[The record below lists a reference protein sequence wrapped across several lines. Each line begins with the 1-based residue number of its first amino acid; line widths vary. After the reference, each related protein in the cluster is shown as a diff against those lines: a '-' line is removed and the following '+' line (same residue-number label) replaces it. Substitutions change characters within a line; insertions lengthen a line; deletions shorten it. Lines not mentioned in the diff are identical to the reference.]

1 MKKLICF
8 AAILISISFVF
19 AHQEQHAVTVRNIEV
34 PVRVFMDK
42 QFVDTLTIDDFE
54 LYENGIP
61 QKIEALYLANKN
73 SISRQEELKA
83 FSPQTA
89 RHYFLLFQIIEY
101 NPKLE
106 ASIDYFFKNVL
117 LPQDTLTLMTPQKS
131 YHLSSE
137 ALQKK
142 KREAISKEMLKI
154 LRKDTK
160 ISSSAYR
167 SSMNSL
173 RGLVSS
179 ISGGSSMTDFDS
191 TTTDL
196 DQGASSIGML
206 LRRYRNN
213 LDKLEDL
220 RMVDQNVFV
229 QFATKA
235 KSIPGQKHVYFF
247 YEREFRPELSTT
259 VVNNLVANYQDQPN
273 ILGDI
278 QDLFQF
284 YQRHDRINSEKIYQ
298 AFTDASICFN
308 FLFVDRQERSA
319 GGITMREQSEDF
331 YGAFRETALA
341 TGGVVDSSRNP
352 SAAFQTALATGEN
365 YYLLYYSPANYTS
378 DGSYKKIESKVKN
391 PEYKVTF
398 RQGYFAN

>member
-1 MKKLICF
+1 MKKIICF
-8 AAILISISFVF
+8 AAILISISFLF
-19 AHQEQHAVTVRNIEV
+19 SHQEQHAVTVRNIEV
-34 PVRVFMDK
+34 PVRVFINQ
-42 QFVDTLTIDDFE
+42 QFVDNLTIDDFE
-54 LYENGIP
+54 IYENGIP

-73 SISRQEELKA
+73 SIARQQELKA

-117 LPQDTLTLMTPQKS
+117 LPQDTLTLMTPQKN

-142 KREAISKEMLKI
+142 KREDISKEMLKL

-173 RGLVSS
+173 RGLVSA
-179 ISGGSSMTDFDS
+179 ISGGNSMSIDS
-191 TTTDL
+191 NSDL
-196 DQGASSIGML
+196 DESGSSLGML

-213 LDKLEDL
+213 LNKLEGL
-220 RMVDQNVFV
+220 RIVDQNVFI
-229 QFATKA
+229 QFATKV
-235 KSIPGQKHVYFF
+235 KPMPGQKHVYFF

-259 VVNNLVANYQDQPN
+259 VVNNLVANYQGEPN
-273 ILGDI
+273 VLADI

-284 YQRHDRINSEKIYQ
+284 YQRHERINSEKIYQ

-308 FLFVDRQERSA
+308 FLFVDRQERNTTN
-319 GGITMREQSEDF
+319 ITMREQSEDF
-331 YGAFRETALA
+331 FSTFRMAALA

-352 SAAFQTALATGEN
+352 SAAFQTALKAAEN
-365 YYLLYYSPANYTS
+365 YYLLYYSPDNYTS
-378 DGSYKKIESKVKN
+378 DGTYKKIQVKVKN
-391 PEYKVTF
+391 QDYKVTY

>member
-1 MKKLICF
+1 MKKIVYF
-8 AAILISISFVF
+8 AVILISISFLF
-19 AHQEQHAVTVRNIEV
+19 PHQEQHAVTVRNIEV
-34 PVRVFMDK
+34 PVRVFADK
-42 QFVDTLTIDDFE
+42 QFVDNLTIADFE
-54 LYENGIP
+54 IYEDGVP

-73 SISRQEELKA
+73 DIARQEELKA
-83 FSPQTA
+83 FSPQIA
-89 RHYFLLFQIIEY
+89 RHYYLLFQIIEY

-106 ASIDYFFKNVL
+106 ESIDYFFKNVL

-137 ALQKK
+137 ALQRK
-142 KREAISKEMLKI
+142 KRADISKEMLKL

-173 RGLVSS
+173 RGLVSA
-179 ISGGSSMTDFDS
+179 ISGGSSMTDFDAS
-191 TTTDL
+191 TDL
-196 DQGASSIGML
+196 EESSSSLGML

-213 LDKLEDL
+213 LDKLENL
-220 RMVDQNVFV
+220 RIVDQNVFI
-229 QFATKA
+229 QFATQVKP
-235 KSIPGQKHVYFF
+235 IPGQKHVYFF

-259 VVNNLVANYQDQPN
+259 VVNNLVANYQDEPSV
-273 ILGDI
+273 LADI

-284 YQRHDRINSEKIYQ
+284 YQRHERVNQEKISQ

-308 FLFVDRQERSA
+308 FLFVDRQERDS

-331 YGAFRETALA
+331 FAAFRATAMA
-341 TGGVVDSSRNP
+341 TGGIVDSSTNP
-352 SAAFQTALATGEN
+352 SAAFQNALKAGEN
-365 YYLLYYSPANYTS
+365 YYLLYYSPSNYTG
-378 DGSYKKIESKVKN
+378 DGSYKKIQVKVKN

-398 RQGYFAN
+398 RQGYISN

>member
-1 MKKLICF
+1 MKKTIFFITIFL
-8 AAILISISFVF
+8 LTSFLF
-19 AHQEQHAVTVRNIEV
+19 SFQEQHEVTVRNIEV
-34 PVRVFMDK
+34 PVRVYMGQ
-42 QFVDTLTIDDFE
+42 QFIDNLTIDDFE
-54 LYENGIP
+54 IYENGIP

-73 SISRQEELKA
+73 SIARQEELKN

-101 NPKLE
+101 NPRLE
-106 ASIDYFFKNVL
+106 ESIQYFFTNVL
-117 LPQDTLTLMTPQKS
+117 LPKDTLTLMTPQKN

-142 KREAISKEMLKI
+142 KKEAIAKEMLKI

-173 RGLVSS
+173 RGIVSA

-191 TTTDL
+191 NPSDVG
-196 DQGASSIGML
+196 DQGSSIGML

-213 LDKLEDL
+213 LTKLEDL
-220 RMVDQNVFV
+220 RMVDQDVFI
-229 QFATKA
+229 QFATKV

-247 YEREFRPELSTT
+247 YEREFRPELSSS
-259 VVNNLVANYQDQPN
+259 VLNSLIANYQGEPN
-273 ILGDI
+273 VLADI

-284 YQRHDRINSEKIYQ
+284 YQRHERINTEKICQ

-308 FLFVDRQERSA
+308 FLFVDRQERDS

-331 YGAFRETALA
+331 FSAFRATAMA
-341 TGGVVDSSRNP
+341 TGGIVDTSTNP
-352 SAAFQTALATGEN
+352 SDAFQNALHKEEN

-378 DGSYKKIESKVKN
+378 DGSYKRIQVKVKN
-391 PEYKVTF
+391 QDYNVTY
-398 RQGYFAN
+398 RQGYIAD

>member
-1 MKKLICF
+1 MKKIICF
-8 AAILISISFVF
+8 AAILISISFLF
-19 AHQEQHAVTVRNIEV
+19 SHQEQHAVTVRNIEV
-34 PVRVFMDK
+34 PVRVFMNQ
-42 QFVDTLTIDDFE
+42 QFVDNLTIDDFE
-54 LYENGIP
+54 IYENGIP

-73 SISRQEELKA
+73 SIARQQELKA

-117 LPQDTLTLMTPQKS
+117 LPQDTLTLMTPQKN

-137 ALQKK
+137 ALQRKK
-142 KREAISKEMLKI
+142 KKDIAKEMLKI

-173 RGLVSS
+173 RGLVSA
-179 ISGGSSMTDFDS
+179 ISGGNSITSFDANP
-191 TTTDL
+191 DL
-196 DQGASSIGML
+196 DASSSLGML

-213 LDKLEDL
+213 LNKLEGL
-220 RMVDQNVFV
+220 RIIDQNVFI
-229 QFATKA
+229 QFATKV
-235 KSIPGQKHVYFF
+235 KSISGQKHVFFF

-259 VVNNLVANYQDQPN
+259 VVNNLVANYQDEPSV
-273 ILGDI
+273 LADI

-284 YQRHDRINSEKIYQ
+284 YQRHERISTEKIYQ

-308 FLFVDRQERSA
+308 FLFVDRQERNTTD
-319 GGITMREQSEDF
+319 ITMREQSEDF
-331 YGAFRETALA
+331 FSAFKTTALA

-352 SAAFQTALATGEN
+352 SAAFQNALHVGEN
-365 YYLLYYSPANYTS
+365 YYLLYYSPVNYTS
-378 DGSYKKIESKVKN
+378 DGTYKKIQVKVKN
-391 PEYKVTF
+391 QEYTVTY
-398 RQGYFAN
+398 RQGYIAK

>member
-1 MKKLICF
+1 MKRTVYLL
-8 AAILISISFVF
+8 AIFISINLLF

-42 QFVDTLTIDDFE
+42 QFVDNLTIDDFE
-54 LYENGIP
+54 IYENGVL

-73 SISRQEELKA
+73 NIARQEELTA
-83 FSPQTA
+83 YSPQTI
-89 RHYFLLFQIIEY
+89 RHYYLLFQIIEY

-106 ASIDYFFKNVL
+106 ASIEHFFKNVL
-117 LPQDTLTLMTPQKS
+117 LAQDTVTLMTPQKS

-137 ALQKK
+137 ALQRK

-173 RGLVSS
+173 RGLVSA
-179 ISGGSSMTDFDS
+179 ISGSSSMTSFDGTS
-191 TTTDL
+191 DL
-196 DQGASSIGML
+196 DQGASSLGML

-213 LDKLEDL
+213 LNKLEDL
-220 RMVDQNVFV
+220 RIVDQNVFI
-229 QFATKA
+229 QFATQV
-235 KSIPGQKHVYFF
+235 KSIPGQKQVYFF

-259 VVNNLVANYQDQPN
+259 VVNNLVANYQDEPSV
-273 ILGDI
+273 LGDI

-284 YQRHDRINSEKIYQ
+284 YQRYERVNQERISQ
-298 AFTDASICFN
+298 AFADASICFN

-331 YGAFRETALA
+331 FSAFKKTAQA
-341 TGGVVDSSRNP
+341 TGGIVDTSTNP
-352 SAAFQTALATGEN
+352 SAAFQNALKAGEN

-378 DGSYKKIESKVKN
+378 DGSYKKIEVRVKN
-391 PEYKVTF
+391 PKCKVTF
-398 RQGYFAN
+398 RQGYISN

>member
-1 MKKLICF
+1 
-8 AAILISISFVF
+8 LISISFLF

-42 QFVDTLTIDDFE
+42 QFVDNLTIDDFE
-54 LYENGIP
+54 IYENGIP

-73 SISRQEELKA
+73 SIARQEELKA

-106 ASIDYFFKNVL
+106 ESIDYFFKNVL

-137 ALQKK
+137 ALQRK
-142 KREAISKEMLKI
+142 KRADISKEMLKI

-173 RGLVSS
+173 RGLVNS
-179 ISGGSSMTDFDS
+179 ISGASSMTSFDG
-191 TTTDL
+191 TTDL
-196 DQGASSIGML
+196 DQGASSLGML

-213 LDKLEDL
+213 LNKLEDL
-220 RMVDQNVFV
+220 RMVDQNVFI
-229 QFATKA
+229 QFATKV
-235 KSIPGQKHVYFF
+235 KSMPGQKHLFFF

-259 VVNNLVANYQDQPN
+259 VVNNLVANYQGEPSV
-273 ILGDI
+273 LGDI

-284 YQRHDRINSEKIYQ
+284 YQRHERVNQEKISH
-298 AFTDASICFN
+298 AFSDASICFN

-331 YGAFRETALA
+331 YGAFKETALA

-352 SAAFQTALATGEN
+352 SAAFQTALAAGEN
-365 YYLLYYSPANYTS
+365 YYLLYYSPTNYTS
-378 DGSYKKIESKVKN
+378 DGSYKKIEIKVKN
-391 PEYKVTF
+391 PEFKVTF
-398 RQGYFAN
+398 RQGYIAN

>member
-1 MKKLICF
+1 MKKIIFFVTILL
-8 AAILISISFVF
+8 LISFLFS
-19 AHQEQHAVTVRNIEV
+19 HQEQHAVTVRNIEV
-34 PVRVFMDK
+34 PVRVFMGQ
-42 QFVDTLTIDDFE
+42 QFVDNLTIDDFE
-54 LYENGIP
+54 IYENDIP

-73 SISRQEELKA
+73 SIARQQELKS

-101 NPKLE
+101 NPKLA
-106 ASIDYFFKNVL
+106 ASIEYFFKNVL
-117 LPQDTLTLMTPQKS
+117 LPQDTMTLMTPQKN

-142 KREAISKEMLKI
+142 KKEAIAKEMLKL

-173 RGLVSS
+173 RGLVSA
-179 ISGGSSMTDFDS
+179 ISGGSSMTSFDDTS
-191 TTTDL
+191 DL
-196 DQGASSIGML
+196 DQGASGIGML

-213 LDKLEDL
+213 LNKLEGL
-220 RMVDQNVFV
+220 RIVDQNVFI
-229 QFATKA
+229 QFATKV

-259 VVNNLVANYQDQPN
+259 VVNNLVANYQGEPSV
-273 ILGDI
+273 LADI

-284 YQRHDRINSEKIYQ
+284 YQRHERINTEKIAQ

-308 FLFVDRQERSA
+308 FLFVDRQERST

-331 YGAFRETALA
+331 FSAFRTTALA

-352 SAAFQTALATGEN
+352 SAAFQNALQAGEN

-378 DGSYKKIESKVKN
+378 DGTYKKIQVKVKN
-391 PEYKVTF
+391 QEYKVTY
-398 RQGYFAN
+398 RQGYIAN

>member
-1 MKKLICF
+1 MKKIVCF
-8 AAILISISFVF
+8 AAILVLTISLFP
-19 AHQEQHAVTVRNIEV
+19 HQEQHAVTVRNIEV
-34 PVRVFMDK
+34 PVRVFIGQ
-42 QFVDTLTIDDFE
+42 QFVDNLTIDDFE
-54 LYENGIP
+54 IYENGIP

-73 SISRQEELKA
+73 DIARQEELKS

-89 RHYFLLFQIIEY
+89 RHYFLLFQILEY

-106 ASIDYFFKNVL
+106 ESIEYFFKNVL
-117 LPQDTLTLMTPQKS
+117 LPQDTLTLMTPQKN
-131 YHLSSE
+131 YHLSSQ

-142 KREAISKEMLKI
+142 KKEDIAKEMLKL

-179 ISGGSSMTDFDS
+179 ISGGSSMTSFDP
-191 TTTDL
+191 TTDL
-196 DQGASSIGML
+196 DQGASSLGML

-220 RMVDQNVFV
+220 RIVDQNVFI

-235 KSIPGQKHVYFF
+235 KSMPGQKQVYFF

-259 VVNNLVANYQDQPN
+259 VVNNLVANYQGEPSV
-273 ILGDI
+273 LADI

-284 YQRHDRINSEKIYQ
+284 YQRHERVNQEKISQ
-298 AFTDASICFN
+298 AFADASICFN
-308 FLFVDRQERSA
+308 FLFVDRQERDA

-331 YGAFRETALA
+331 FSAFRETANA
-341 TGGVVDSSRNP
+341 TGGIVDTSTNP
-352 SAAFQTALATGEN
+352 SAAFQNALKAGEN

-378 DGSYKKIESKVKN
+378 DGTYKKIQVKVKN
-391 PEYKVTF
+391 SDYKVSY
-398 RQGYFAN
+398 RQGYIAN

>member
-1 MKKLICF
+1 MKKIIFFTTILL
-8 AAILISISFVF
+8 LISFLFS
-19 AHQEQHAVTVRNIEV
+19 HQEQHAVTVRNIEV
-34 PVRVFMDK
+34 PVRVFMGQ
-42 QFVDTLTIDDFE
+42 QFVDNLTIGDFE
-54 LYENGIP
+54 IYENGIS
-61 QKIEALYLANKN
+61 QKIEALYLTNQN
-73 SISRQEELKA
+73 SIARQQELKA

-117 LPQDTLTLMTPQKS
+117 LPQDTLTLMTPQKN

-142 KREAISKEMLKI
+142 KREDIAKEMLKI

-173 RGLVSS
+173 RGLVSA
-179 ISGGSSMTDFDS
+179 ISDRGSM
-191 TTTDL
+191 
-196 DQGASSIGML
+196 SSIDANPGIDESSSSLGML
-206 LRRYRNN
+206 LNRYRNN
-213 LDKLEDL
+213 LNKLEGL
-220 RMVDQNVFV
+220 RIVDQNVFI
-229 QFATKA
+229 QFATKV

-259 VVNNLVANYQDQPN
+259 VVNNLVANFQDQPN
-273 ILGDI
+273 ILAEI
-278 QDLFQF
+278 QELFQF
-284 YQRHDRINSEKIYQ
+284 YQRHERVNTEKICQ

-308 FLFVDRQERSA
+308 FLFVDRQERSS

-331 YGAFRETALA
+331 FSAFRATALA
-341 TGGVVDSSRNP
+341 TGGVVDISRNP
-352 SAAFQTALATGEN
+352 STAFQNALEAAEN
-365 YYLLYYSPANYTS
+365 YYLLYYSPVNYSS
-378 DGSYKKIESKVKN
+378 DGSYKKIQVKVKN
-391 PEYKVTF
+391 QEYKVTY
-398 RQGYFAN
+398 RQGYIAK